1 MKLIYNDEQ
10 ELLAKTA
17 RNFVDAN
24 SPVSRIRELRDR
36 NDPTGFSRA
45 LWAQMSELGWTGL
58 RVPEEYDGLGLGL
71 FDLCP
76 VLEAAGRRLMPEPFL
91 STVLLGTHALMFGGT
106 DAQKRTWLPDIAAG
120 EKLVALAYQE
130 TGSRYE
136 LDRVATT
143 ATRTSMDRGYE
154 LSGTKVQVLDGH
166 VADLLIVSART
177 EDGVSLFLVDPQTR
191 GITVE
196 RQIRLDGRNAAL
208 VQLEK
213 VNVSETDV
221 LGTPGA
227 GVALLEQAVDVAT
240 VGLSAEML
248 GAASQALDDT
258 LAYLNERVQ
267 FGVTIGSFQALQHRA
282 SRLFIDL
289 SLARS
294 AVLAA
299 ARTIDDEPE
308 NAPLMASLA
317 KAKCSDTFSAVAKEA
332 VQMHG
337 GIGVTDEHHIGF
349 YLKRA
354 RAAAATFGDS
364 AWLRARWATL
374 SGY

>member
-1 MKLIYNDEQ
+1 MRLIYNEEQ

-17 RNFVDAN
+17 REFVSAN
-24 SPVSRIRELRDR
+24 SPISRVRELRDS
-36 NDPTGFSRA
+36 NDPTGFSRE
-45 LWAQMSELGWTGL
+45 LWAQMSDLGWSGL

-76 VLEAAGRRLMPEPFL
+76 VLEAAGRRLMPEPFI
-91 STVLLGTHALMFGGT
+91 STILLGTHALMFGGT
-106 DAQKRTWLPDIAAG
+106 DAQKRAWLPSISAG
-120 EKLVALAYQE
+120 EKLVAVAYQE
-130 TGSRYE
+130 AGSRYE
-136 LDRVATT
+136 LDAVST
-143 ATRTSMDRGYE
+143 AAKRTPADGCYE
-154 LSGTKVQVLDGH
+154 LTGVKVQVLDAH

-177 EDGVSLFLVDPQTR
+177 EAGVSLFLVDPAAN
-191 GITVE
+191 GVNIE

-208 VQLEK
+208 VRLGKVKVTEADVLGAPGFGVPLLEK
-213 VNVSETDV
+213 V
-221 LGTPGA
+221 
-227 GVALLEQAVDVAT
+227 VDVAA

-248 GAASQALDDT
+248 GAATQALEDT
-258 LAYLNERVQ
+258 LAYLNERIQ

-294 AVLAA
+294 ALLAA
-299 ARTIDDEPE
+299 ARTIDEDPP
-308 NAPLMASLA
+308 NAPQMASMA
-317 KAKCSDTFSAVAKEA
+317 KAKCSDTFSAVANEA

-364 AWLRARWATL
+364 AWHRARWATI